1 MRLYRLLAF
10 LTVFG
15 LLVLLLTSQKVFG
28 QDYIEYKIRLNPD
41 GSADWST
48 IKVSD
53 LNASIDV
60 EGFQQKIEN
69 LIGNATATTGREMS
83 LDVASLA
90 VSDEISWEPQSRT
103 TVYVFTWLNF
113 SIVTDGNITFGD
125 VFETP
130 NFFGQLYGDGTLQ
143 ITYLTDYSVQSAS
156 PPPNEQD
163 NATQSLKWF
172 RTQDFVN
179 GKPNVTLTKLQEITT
194 GNGWQ
199 QEILIGFVSATS
211 VALSLAGLY
220 IVRRRRIKS
229 AASINSAPSGVSTLE
244 SDEDKIIG
252 IIRSSGG
259 SIHQSDITEKSRFS
273 KAKTSQLL
281 TILEGRGVIT
291 RYKKGRDKIVTLNE
305 RAAGDKS

>member
-69 LIGNATATTGREMS
+69 LIANASAMTRREMT

-103 TVYVFTWLNF
+103 TV
-113 SIVTDGNITFGD
+113 
-125 VFETP
+125 
-130 NFFGQLYGDGTLQ
+130 
-143 ITYLTDYSVQSAS
+143 
-156 PPPNEQD
+156 
-163 NATQSLKWF
+163 
-172 RTQDFVN
+172 
-179 GKPNVTLTKLQEITT
+179 
-194 GNGWQ
+194 
-199 QEILIGFVSATS
+199 
-211 VALSLAGLY
+211 
-220 IVRRRRIKS
+220 
-229 AASINSAPSGVSTLE
+229 
-244 SDEDKIIG
+244 
-252 IIRSSGG
+252 
-259 SIHQSDITEKSRFS
+259 
-273 KAKTSQLL
+273 
-281 TILEGRGVIT
+281 
-291 RYKKGRDKIVTLNE
+291 
-305 RAAGDKS
+305 